1 MPAQSS
7 KPLRVCDPCYAILS
21 KTETTALPSSTVE
34 GKQNL
39 KSSKYFAV
47 LISRSVLV
55 TLQDTE
61 TFEFR
66 NSRKQIAVS
75 SISKKNIYFPDS
87 VRV

>member
-39 KSSKYFAV
+39 KSSKKFTV
-47 LISRSVLV
+47 LISRNVLRRGHV
-55 TLQDTE
+55 KILKRLSLSA
-61 TFEFR
+61 EF
-66 NSRKQIAVS
+66 
-75 SISKKNIYFPDS
+75 
-87 VRV
+87 